1 MRQKLIV
8 ELLTNRSNINGT
20 TQVRLLFFYDISAQA
35 NIICNVLYNSGFQSM
50 LTDVNSTASG
60 NKRITKRSTQH

>member
-20 TQVRLLFFYDISAQA
+20 TQVRLLFFYDISAQT
-35 NIICNVLYNSGFQSM
+35 NDFDCEHHIVI
-50 LTDVNSTASG
+50 
-60 NKRITKRSTQH
+60 